1 MRTDDIDALLA
12 VVQFASLN
20 QAAEYLGISQS
31 AITRRL
37 QSFEQS
43 LGATLLD
50 RQTKP
55 LKLTAVGHRVYEQC
69 LTIKRETKRLESL
82 LNQDAEPSGPLR
94 LGIPQSLSEIALRPA
109 LVALGEHYPQLRP
122 QVVCGWGGQL
132 IKRLENVEL
141 DSLLAMGPTQQTFDD
156 SLVTKALCP
165 LEVVVIASKNLRLDT
180 ARLSGCAHYGWVLNP
195 DGCGLRA
202 GLNRDLLAHGLRLKV
217 NVETAG
223 AQLQISLV
231 AQGLGLGLVP
241 KAALTHSPHQN
252 DITIVELNDF
262 RPKVQLWQ
270 VSNPGLGNLQR
281 PTTFFAEKIVQELRG
296 QLHE

>member
-20 QAAEYLGISQS
+20 RAAEHLGISQS

-55 LKLTAVGHRVYEQC
+55 LKLTAIGRRVYEQC

-94 LGIPQSLSEIALRPA
+94 LGIPQSLSEIALQPA
-109 LVALGEHYPQLRP
+109 LTALGQHYPQLRP
-122 QVVCGWGGQL
+122 QVMCGWGGQL
-132 IKRLENVEL
+132 LKRLENVEL
-141 DSLLAMGPTQQTFDD
+141 DSLLAMGPAQQTFDD
-156 SLVTKALCP
+156 SLEAKALCP
-165 LEVVVIASKNLRLDT
+165 LEIVVIASKHLNLSAT
-180 ARLSGCAHYGWVLNP
+180 RLSDCAHHGWILNP

-202 GLNRDLLAHGLRLKV
+202 GLTRDLQSQSLGLKI

-241 KAALTHSPHQN
+241 KAALIHSPHQHE
-252 DITIVELNDF
+252 IAVMELADF
-262 RPKVQLWQ
+262 QPKVQLWQ
-270 VSNPGLGNLQR
+270 VSSRGLGNLQQ
-281 PTTFFAEKIVQELRG
+281 PTTFFAEKIVQEL
-296 QLHE
+296 LH

>member
-12 VVQFASLN
+12 VVQFASLS

-31 AITRRL
+31 AMTRRL

-55 LKLTAVGHRVYEQC
+55 LKLTAIGHRVYEQC

-82 LNQDAEPSGPLR
+82 LNQDAEPRGPLR

-109 LVALGEHYPQLRP
+109 LLALGEHYPQLRP

-141 DSLLAMGPTQQTFDD
+141 DSLLAMGPAQQIFND
-156 SLVTKALCP
+156 SLTAKALCP
-165 LEVVVIASKNLRLDT
+165 LEVVVIAGKNLNLNASRLG
-180 ARLSGCAHYGWVLNP
+180 RCAHHGWVLNP

-202 GLNRDLLAHGLRLKV
+202 GLNRDLQSQGLGLKI

-241 KAALTHSPHQN
+241 RAALTHSPHQ
-252 DITIVELNDF
+252 DEIAIVELTDF
-262 RPKVQLWQ
+262 QPKVQLWQ
-270 VSNPGLGNLQR
+270 VSSPGLGNLQR
-281 PTTFFAEKIVQELRG
+281 PTTFFAEKIVQSLRD
-296 QLHE
+296 